1 MQEKSKQIEW
11 LITQWRFDV
20 RIKQFVFGDVIL
32 LKGND
37 ALLDFVK
44 NTIAKDSDNFRWN
57 ISYIVEDE
65 KDEKRTC

>member
-37 ALLDFVK
+37 ALLDFIK

-65 KDEKRTC
+65 KKCRKK

>member
-37 ALLDFVK
+37 ALLDFIK

-57 ISYIVEDE
+57 ISYIVRDE
-65 KDEKRTC
+65 KNEK